1 MKILIKY
8 CTQWNHLPRVVTLLT
23 NILSE
28 HKTKISNVEIIPD
41 VDGIFD
47 IYLNDEIIF
56 SRKKENR
63 MPNELEIE
71 NLICSQI

>member
-1 MKILIKY
+1 MKISIKY

-28 HKTKISNVEIIPD
+28 HKTKISNVEIIPGI
-41 VDGIFD
+41 DGIFD
-47 IYLNDEIIF
+47 VYLNDEIIF
-56 SRKKENR
+56 SRKKEDR

-71 NLICSQI
+71 NIISDNI